1 MNARIGG
8 GARLARRAL
17 LVAAAAAG
25 FALSCAVGAANAAP
39 PRLKAGVFDP
49 PRPAPLVTL
58 DGSDGRAFD
67 LARYRGKVVLLS
79 FGFSNCPA
87 VCPTTL
93 ATLAQA
99 RSELGPLAADVQV
112 VFVTVDPERDTVA
125 QLKTYLAAFDAG
137 FVGATGRADAL
148 ALLRAGFG
156 ATATKVPY
164 AKAFGDKAYG
174 FDHTSSVYLIDRQ
187 GRLMGMMPY
196 DHPAKDYV
204 HDLRLL
210 LAAR

>member
-25 FALSCAVGAANAAP
+25 FALSCALGAANAAP

-79 FGFSNCPA
+79 FGFSNCPVA
-87 VCPTTL
+87 L
-93 ATLAQA
+93 NRIQ
-99 RSELGPLAADVQV
+99 
-112 VFVTVDPERDTVA
+112 A
-125 QLKTYLAAFDAG
+125 QLPS
-137 FVGATGRADAL
+137 VG
-148 ALLRAGFG
+148 
-156 ATATKVPY
+156 
-164 AKAFGDKAYG
+164 
-174 FDHTSSVYLIDRQ
+174 S
-187 GRLMGMMPY
+187 
-196 DHPAKDYV
+196 
-204 HDLRLL
+204 
-210 LAAR
+210 